1 MPVGR
6 VYYRFKSARKMRR
19 KLFLPAYFV
28 MNTGKVLEWSFSKRM
43 NVVGLNMFLGTLGI
57 AFFGVNLKRL
67 KAVKGE
73 RFS

>member
-1 MPVGR
+1 
-6 VYYRFKSARKMRR
+6 
-19 KLFLPAYFV
+19 